1 MCAIVRNVR
10 VNGKGD
16 RHVKML
22 IPRWR
27 KGTLDRVRGVC
38 LIAVDRNH
46 GKRVRKTEDLAL
58 DEGVG
63 GQNWK

>member
-1 MCAIVRNVR
+1 
-10 VNGKGD
+10 
-16 RHVKML
+16 ML
-22 IPRWR
+22 IPRWG
-27 KGTLDRVRGVC
+27 KGTLNRVRGIC

-46 GKRVRKTEDLAL
+46 GKRVWKAEDLTL